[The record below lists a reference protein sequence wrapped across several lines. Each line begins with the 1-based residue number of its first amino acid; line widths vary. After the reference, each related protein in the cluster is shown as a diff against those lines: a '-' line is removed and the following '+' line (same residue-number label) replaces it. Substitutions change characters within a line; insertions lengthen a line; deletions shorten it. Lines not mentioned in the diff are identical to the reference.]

1 MVISK
6 CFNCRRE
13 RECDAIPVLLSSTLL
28 FCKHC
33 QSERDNLV
41 DELTTSKENGSQA
54 ELFLSKAASLDA
66 RIKINSD
73 IFNAE
78 TIAIADIK
86 KVIDEDETITNKH
99 FRLAQAIEIR
109 YKAFAKVVHDKTEEI
124 IELETKQRA
133 LQTYFNSLGTQLRES
148 ERAALRLKDLQYKP
162 KEPVK
167 VLKPKKEK
175 LAVKTYDIAEIRAAA
190 EKYGVMANMVQIFCI
205 QRKVNPEEAAALVK
219 QVMDSVPKKES

>member
-1 MVISK
+1 M
-6 CFNCRRE
+6 
-13 RECDAIPVLLSSTLL
+13 
-28 FCKHC
+28 
-33 QSERDNLV
+33 

-78 TIAIADIK
+78 TIAIAEIK

-162 KEPVK
+162 KEPAK
-167 VLKPKKEK
+167 ILKPKKEK
-175 LAVKTYDIAEIRAAA
+175 LTVKTYDIAEIRAAA

-205 QRKVNPEEAAALVK
+205 QRKVNPEEAAILVK
-219 QVMDSVPKKES
+219 QVMDSIPKKES